1 MIKPISKSSSN
12 ILNFIRGFS
21 AQIVVL
27 GHLLSLSLFQT
38 EFNIPI
44 IQNFGVI
51 LFFIMSGY
59 LITHV
64 SILKTSEYG
73 FKNYFID
80 RFSRIYYTFIP
91 ALIFVVFIDLILIY
105 YFKNYDSQFIFNTKN
120 FTSNLFMF
128 QSFPFINSFGIESF
142 GSARPFWTVAIEFWF
157 YIFFG
162 ILFYSKHIKF
172 NLLIILLMIISFVYV
187 FININGRGIGLSIYW
202 FFGFLVALINSRFDL
217 KLKKNQYTLIIVLHI
232 IILLYRMIQYH
243 SIYDVGVALI
253 FSSFLFFL
261 LNYQEGNNKVLN
273 SKVFSKLSDFF
284 ASYSYSL
291 YLVHYSLIIIFKQ
304 LFKENLNASHFVLIF
319 ILVNITAYLF
329 YLIFEKNNYKLRTR
343 LKQIK

>member
-1 MIKPISKSSSN
+1 
-12 ILNFIRGFS
+12 
-21 AQIVVL
+21 
-27 GHLLSLSLFQT
+27 
-38 EFNIPI
+38 
-44 IQNFGVI
+44 
-51 LFFIMSGY
+51 
-59 LITHV
+59 
-64 SILKTSEYG
+64 
-73 FKNYFID
+73 
-80 RFSRIYYTFIP
+80 
-91 ALIFVVFIDLILIY
+91 
-105 YFKNYDSQFIFNTKN
+105 
-120 FTSNLFMF
+120 MF

-304 LFKENLNASHFVLIF
+304 LFKENLNVSHFVLIF